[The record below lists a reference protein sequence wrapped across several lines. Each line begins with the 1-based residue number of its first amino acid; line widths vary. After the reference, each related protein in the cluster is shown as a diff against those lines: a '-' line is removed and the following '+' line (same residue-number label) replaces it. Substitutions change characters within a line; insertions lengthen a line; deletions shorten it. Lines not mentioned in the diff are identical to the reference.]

1 MNTQDLK
8 YHVVMPE
15 NKKDFYGEYETVDL
29 KLTGTGRKMV
39 GGSVRLLG
47 EISVSGNTAVAKN
60 VCYDGF
66 SGLHTIVDNI
76 KTAFSNVGQVENLD
90 HYARFVS
97 AKAKASLTKNDL
109 FNSMYVCE
117 GRVPDNVLSRKLLK
131 GVVGYSAVSTTPV
144 VALAKLDFS
153 VKLDF
158 CLNNMIGDNLLS
170 FNKTGDVLI
179 SLQTAR
185 NLACLFGD
193 ADIGSN
199 CTYSLSNLRLAYMS
213 VPDDGKA
220 SKYNMRVVSSLK
232 QSIQSSYANISSKIP
247 IIADSFFMTFIR
259 QDHENSTLYNSSQCE
274 KLPLFQRLEITYN
287 DNLSQQFT
295 YQIDNEEEVL
305 TNYIKAIQKV
315 SGDNNADLSV
325 LAGND
330 SYGVGI
336 NFGSYVDLSKT
347 KIGVNL
353 QTGIQSEFPFSAYM
367 HFMGVVSL

>member
-15 NKKDFYGEYETVDL
+15 NKKDFYGEYETVDF
-29 KLTGTGRKMV
+29 KTSSIGRKMV
-39 GGSVRLLG
+39 GGSLRLLG
-47 EISVSGNTAVAKN
+47 EISVSVNTAIAKN
-60 VCYDGF
+60 ICYDGF
-66 SGLHTIVDNI
+66 SGMHTIVDNI
-76 KTAFSNVGQVENLD
+76 KTSFSNIGMVENLD
-90 HYARFVS
+90 NYGRFVS

-131 GVVGYSAVSTTPV
+131 GVVDIENVVTTT
-144 VALAKLDFS
+144 VAPISKLDFS

-158 CLNNMIGDNLLS
+158 CLNNMIGDSLLS
-170 FNKTGDVLI
+170 FAKTGDILI

-193 ADIGSN
+193 ITIGDTSV
-199 CTYSLSNLRLAYMS
+199 YSLSNLRLSYMS
-213 VPDDGKA
+213 VPDDGKPV
-220 SKYNMRVVSSLK
+220 KYNMRVVSSLK
-232 QSIQSSYANISSKIP
+232 QSIQSSYANISTKVP

-259 QDHENSTLYNSSQCE
+259 QDHENLPVYNSSQCE
-274 KLPLFQRLEITYN
+274 KLPAFQRLEITYN

-325 LAGND
+325 LAGNE

-336 NFGSYVDLSKT
+336 NFGSYIDLSKT
-347 KIGVNL
+347 KLGVNL
-353 QTGIQSEFPFSAYM
+353 QTGIQSLNAFSAYM
-367 HFMGVVSL
+367 YFMGVVSL

>member
-1 MNTQDLK
+1 MNDLK
-8 YHVVMPE
+8 YHVVLPE
-15 NKKDFYGEYETVDL
+15 NKKDSYGEYETVDFKTSAL
-29 KLTGTGRKMV
+29 GRKMV

-47 EISVSGNTAVAKN
+47 DIVVSGNTAITKN
-60 VCYDGF
+60 ICYDGF
-66 SGLHTIVDNI
+66 SGLHTVVDNI
-76 KTAFSNVGQVENLD
+76 KTSFSNVGQVENLD

-117 GRVPDNVLSRKLLK
+117 GRVPDNVLSHKLLK
-131 GVVGYSAVSTTPV
+131 GVCGFNAVTTTPV
-144 VALAKLDFS
+144 VANAPLDFS
-153 VKLDF
+153 VKLDM
-158 CLNNMIGDNLLS
+158 CLNNMIGDNLIS
-170 FNKTGDVLI
+170 FQKTGDILI

-193 ADIGSN
+193 ADIGGN
-199 CTYSLSNLRLAYMS
+199 CTYSLSNLRLTYMS

-232 QSIQSSYANISSKIP
+232 QSIQSTYANISSKVP
-247 IIADSFFMTFIR
+247 IVADSFFITFIR
-259 QDHENSTLYNSSQCE
+259 QDHENSTLYNSSQLE
-274 KLPLFQRLEITYN
+274 KLPSFQRLEVTWN

-315 SGDNNADLSV
+315 SGDNTADLST

-330 SYGVGI
+330 AYGVGL
-336 NFGSYVDLSKT
+336 NFGSYVDLSKS

-353 QTGIQSEFPFSAYM
+353 QTGILSEFPFSAYM